1 MISSNKV
8 YKNNFEVVMS
18 RKSERTH
25 LQRIFAD
32 IQREIRDRTP
42 AELRQMVAESLR
54 NREADASVDEFAHLD
69 SANITERRG
78 RRDSDSMSTT
88 SLDDLI
94 GVDSDS
100 NSRRASTSSTE
111 YKESTSSR
119 DSLDTQASVDEVNP
133 GGLPAATPVI
143 ENSIVA
149 SPRRQPGNSRRQSG
163 NPPDV
168 QPEVA
173 SCRP

>member
-1 MISSNKV
+1 
-8 YKNNFEVVMS
+8 MS
-18 RKSERTH
+18 RKSELTD

-32 IQREIRDRTP
+32 IQREIRGRTS
-42 AELRQMVAESLR
+42 AELRQMFAESLR
-54 NREADASVDEFAHLD
+54 NREAGASVDEFAHLD

-78 RRDSDSMSTT
+78 SRDSDSMLTT

-100 NSRRASTSSTE
+100 DSRRASTSSTE
-111 YKESTSSR
+111 SKESTSSR

-133 GGLPAATPVI
+133 GGLPAATSVI

-149 SPRRQPGNSRRQSG
+149 SPRRHSGNPRRQSG
-163 NPPDV
+163 NPPVSEAQVDS
-168 QPEVA
+168 P
-173 SCRP
+173 RP